1 MRDGLAEGAEAWSVL
16 ANRLADPVADSSKVP
31 FATFVEKLNEGVQ
44 AEELHAVYR
53 RLYRRAC
60 GAANVDV
67 GMGDEALLQG
77 EAKIS
82 YNLAMTKDV
91 MVICPRTAEGGAVFD
106 QEGKEVGTL
115 SLNGTVLAGTALV
128 KSEKE
133 WDALRRD
140 PEQLWKILGN
150 IGVPSGPSS
159 TKI

>member
-1 MRDGLAEGAEAWSVL
+1 ML
-16 ANRLADPVADSSKVP
+16 ANRLADSIANSSRVP
-31 FATFVEKLNEGVQ
+31 FATFVEKLNGDVQ

-60 GAANVDV
+60 TAVNVGP
-67 GMGDEALLQG
+67 GMNDEELLQG

-91 MVICPRTAEGGAVFD
+91 MVICPRVAEGGAVID
-106 QEGKEVGTL
+106 REGKEVGTL

-128 KSEKE
+128 KSEQE
-133 WDALRRD
+133 WDALRSD
-140 PEQLWKILGN
+140 PEQLWKILGK
-150 IGVPSGPSS
+150 IGLPSGPAS